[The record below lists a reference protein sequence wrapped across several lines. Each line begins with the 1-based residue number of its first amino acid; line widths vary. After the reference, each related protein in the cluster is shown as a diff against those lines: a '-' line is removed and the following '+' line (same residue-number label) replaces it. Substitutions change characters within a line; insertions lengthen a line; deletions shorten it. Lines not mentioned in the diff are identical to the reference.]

1 MNLDTLAN
9 ANIIAGKIAVQESI
23 ISQLHEFIKSDYKD
37 RVFITTPADSTMRYA
52 ISDPYRKDLVAW
64 LITKHEIILKDLKEN
79 LDML

>member
-23 ISQLHEFIKSDYKD
+23 ISQLHEFMKIDYKD
-37 RVFITTPADSTMRYA
+37 RIFLTTPADSTMRYA
-52 ISDPYRKDLVAW
+52 IADPHRKDLIAW
-64 LITKHEIILKDLKEN
+64 LITKHEIILRDLKEN